1 MSTEQR
7 IYQGNLVQ
15 RLVQI
20 VEQLQTEH
28 KFMLQDSRG
37 CTFGVSVTMS
47 QHEADDR
54 NIGLGKN
61 GTDYRW
67 CVVPDKVAR

>member
-20 VEQLQTEH
+20 VEQLQTRSR
-28 KFMLQDSRG
+28 FMLQDSEG
-37 CTFGVSVTMS
+37 NTFGVSCEMS

-54 NIGLGKN
+54 NMGLAKVCE
-61 GTDYRW
+61 YRW
-67 CVVPDKVAR
+67 CVVPEKKR